1 MNWRIRILLE
11 KAANQPEKRDV
22 WLTLAAQWMITLSAS
37 RT

>member
-1 MNWRIRILLE
+1 MNWRIRLLLE

-22 WLTLAAQWMITLSAS
+22 YLTLAAQWMVALGAR